1 MQAYSSQCASAM
13 KVTNVTGVMKRY
25 LFTENKYILQGIHA
39 ILYVSKIMGK
49 AAPTEISKAL
59 QACALQ

>member
-1 MQAYSSQCASAM
+1 MQTYSSQCANAM
-13 KVTNVTGVMKRY
+13 KVTNVMKRY

-59 QACALQ
+59 QVCALQ